1 MKLTEEIY
9 KEKEGRI
16 GEEKSQKPKERTFN
30 SGSIQEAKIR
40 TEKTPKIGI
49 GNLCE

>member
-1 MKLTEEIY
+1 MKLTEEISK
-9 KEKEGRI
+9 KEEGRI
-16 GEEKSQKPKERTFN
+16 GEESQKPKERTFN